1 VKVTYFSDTDTA
13 LLEFS
18 SARVVSTREIT
29 RDVVVDLDVHGRPV
43 SITIEHARS
52 VDLRRATRVAGQR
65 LPRHSRRRIKALTPG
80 SGSGN

>member
-1 VKVTYFSDTDTA
+1 MKVTYFSDTDTA

-29 RDVVVDLDVHGRPV
+29 SDVVVDLDARGRPV

-52 VDLRRATRVAGQR
+52 VDLVRAARVAGQR
-65 LPRHSRRRIKALTPG
+65 APRHSRSRIKSLTPAAGGG
-80 SGSGN
+80 S